1 MMLEIKLENYV
12 FFGLMVDIL
21 TNEMSK
27 TLNTDILKLD
37 NNYKIIFFHQ

>member
-1 MMLEIKLENYV
+1 MLEIKLENYV

-27 TLNTDILKLD
+27 TLNLRYIKVR
-37 NNYKIIFFHQ
+37 